1 MKNVGARRSL
11 IRLQWA
17 AIFSMLRDTFRVR
30 LLNKMKDQPHYCV
43 SCTSKR
49 YYWEKALLLLMKNV
63 GARRSL
69 IRLQWAAIFSMWI
82 PLLAIFGLFSV
93 LPIQQSTNESY
104 AIKMAEPNCKK
115 DEKRNLP
122 TMASLRFKNMKECW
136 TVCYAQIYSELLSCL
151 AVGWKNHL

>member
-1 MKNVGARRSL
+1 MSILMTSFDFSL
-11 IRLQWA
+11 CLSFDYFYPFYTCI
-17 AIFSMLRDTFRVR
+17 
-30 LLNKMKDQPHYCV
+30 HYCV

-136 TVCYAQIYSELLSCL
+136 TLCYAQIYSELLSCL

>member
-1 MKNVGARRSL
+1 MREQKYK
-11 IRLQWA
+11 ILQNG
-17 AIFSMLRDTFRVR
+17 FR
-30 LLNKMKDQPHYCV
+30 HYCV

-69 IRLQWAAIFSMWI
+69 IRLQWAAIFFLWI

>member
-1 MKNVGARRSL
+1 MSALGNITLTSNVLNEGIDNRLFYSYILHTFVSL
-11 IRLQWA
+11 
-17 AIFSMLRDTFRVR
+17 D
-30 LLNKMKDQPHYCV
+30 HYCV